1 MRSTIASDISEIK
14 TNLINLTKSFDIFR
28 EDQENIITRLT
39 DRIGAVEV
47 VQSRQDER
55 ISNLSVFQT
64 TLTLVIG
71 AVATFLGVQK
81 R

>member
-28 EDQENIITRLT
+28 ENQENIITRLT